1 MLDILIILHSSL
13 KTKSTDNLVLMVVK
27 ETLHIVYIHTPHTIT
42 FLLAF
47 LFDFCHNPIH
57 E

>member
-13 KTKSTDNLVLMVVK
+13 KTKSTDNLVLMVIK
-27 ETLHIVYIHTPHTIT
+27 ETLHILYIHTPHTIT

-47 LFDFCHNPIH
+47 LFEFCHNPIH